1 MYTCVDVYAYMRNS
15 WLACVVFM
23 LLWIEP
29 TPGRNFGLM
38 TDAHEGR
45 RGRYDGK
52 NRHHGLTPSC
62 RNFDETPHVVALIL
76 LDCMSVVHEYDG
88 YTS

>member
-45 RGRYDGK
+45 HGRYDGK
-52 NRHHGLTPSC
+52 NRRHRLTPSC
-62 RNFDETPHVVALIL
+62 HNFDETPHVVALIL
-76 LDCMSVVHEYDG
+76 LDCMFVVHEYDG

>member
-15 WLACVVFM
+15 WLACVVFV

-52 NRHHGLTPSC
+52 KPPSQIDAELPQ
-62 RNFDETPHVVALIL
+62 F
-76 LDCMSVVHEYDG
+76 
-88 YTS
+88 